1 MRSLTKTWSSFKYVD
16 CKLENCSITHRL
28 FFQKL
33 EDPLHREAPLYL
45 AVNSLSGAIDVFSR
59 HNGEALERFINCG
72 DKSEISEKLFIF
84 LCKRGYVFPSKEIEE
99 IIFNTII
106 VHYKNK
112 MYFDSKILGYFAID
126 MSCPM
131 KCEYCFEKKYEQQG
145 DAFEKA
151 IMDKESIRA
160 AFNFLDLIKD
170 LQCRDIDF
178 VAGWGGEPLQEKN
191 VDANREFIKSAKQRG
206 FNIAYFS
213 NLAFI
218 GDETVRLL
226 SENADH
232 FKFIQTTLDNIPSEH
247 NKQRKIQNAFEKTV
261 ESVNRLLKLDLPI
274 IVRTNIG
281 AHNIEALPKLA
292 EFYHEQGWFKFPK
305 FKGFITHVYD
315 RHHEFTKKFTDT
327 EDNILS
333 RFLELR
339 DEHRLV
345 RKIQGIKFAPSINNI
360 LKAFELRETNDI
372 TRENFGVHITPIITY
387 CYASNRAEYVFTGA
401 PNYSIY
407 NCAECTGL
415 SRFKIGRYYPEVS
428 VDKNGA
434 HIWNMRDGLHSV
446 RSIDTLSKCKVCAA
460 ATFCGGYCALE
471 SICDYNNTNTGEV
484 FCKKADEI
492 IRNFLRNESSRL
504 YKRIKVLLEKTENIT
519 I

>member
-1 MRSLTKTWSSFKYVD
+1 MRSLTKTWSSFKYIN
-16 CKLENCSITHRL
+16 CELENCHVTHRL
-28 FFQKL
+28 FLQKL
-33 EDPLHREAPLYL
+33 EDPLHSDAPLYL
-45 AVNSLSGAIDVFSR
+45 AVNSLSGSIDIFDR
-59 HNGEALERFINCG
+59 HNGEALDRFIRCD
-72 DKSEISEKLFIF
+72 DKSEISEKLFTF
-84 LCKRGYVFPSKEIEE
+84 LRKRGYVFPSKEVEE
-99 IIFNTII
+99 LIFDTIV
-106 VHYKNK
+106 VHHKNK
-112 MYFDSKILGYFAID
+112 LYFNSKILGYFAID

-145 DAFEKA
+145 DAFEKSL
-151 IMDKESIRA
+151 MDGKSINA
-160 AFNFLDLIKD
+160 AFDFLDLIRD

-191 VDANREFIKSAKQRG
+191 ADINKDFIKNALQRN
-206 FNIAYFS
+206 FKVAYFS

-218 GDETVRLL
+218 GDETVRIL
-226 SENADH
+226 SENANH
-232 FKFIQTTLDNIPSEH
+232 FKFIQTTLDNIPEEH
-247 NKQRKIQNAFEKTV
+247 NKYRKTLNAFEKTV
-261 ESVNRLLKLDLPI
+261 DSVNRLLELDLPV
-274 IVRTNIG
+274 IVRTNVG
-281 AHNIEALPKLA
+281 AHNIEALPRLA
-292 EFYHEQGWFKFPK
+292 EFYHEQGWFEFPK

-327 EDNILS
+327 EDNMLS
-333 RFLELR
+333 RFLKLR

-372 TRENFGVHITPIITY
+372 TRENFEIEINPLITY

-428 VDKNGA
+428 IDKSGA
-434 HIWNMRDGLHSV
+434 RMWNINEGLYSI
-446 RSIDTLSKCKVCAA
+446 RSIDSLARCRKCPA

-471 SICDYNNTNTGEV
+471 SICDYGNAQEV

-492 IRNFLRNESSRL
+492 IRNFLKNESSRL
-504 YKRIKVLLEKTENIT
+504 YRRSKVLLEKTENIT